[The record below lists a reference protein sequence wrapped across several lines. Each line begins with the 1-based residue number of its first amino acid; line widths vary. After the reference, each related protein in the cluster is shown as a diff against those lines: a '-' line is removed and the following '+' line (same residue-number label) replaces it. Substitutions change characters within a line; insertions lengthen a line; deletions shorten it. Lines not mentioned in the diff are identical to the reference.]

1 FPQKKERF
9 SLNQLLFRAPA
20 EQRNLDFSSSA
31 IHHANVVN
39 ISRQPPAASRQP
51 PTARRQP
58 PAANRQTPAASRQTP
73 DARRVNTGVLFF
85 LVS

>member
-1 FPQKKERF
+1 
-9 SLNQLLFRAPA
+9 A

-39 ISRQPPAASRQP
+39 IRRQTPD
-51 PTARRQP
+51 ARRQP